1 MREPLYIQI
10 KSDIASKIMKHEWKT
25 DSQIPTEPE
34 LMNMYKAGRE
44 TVRKAVAML
53 VQEGTLYRKRGIG
66 TFVRR
71 NSPSLTLE
79 PLISLSALMR
89 TMGHDESSEII
100 ETKTLIADKKI
111 NEITK
116 IPQGQKVQ
124 YFKRKRLTDNIVI
137 AVEESY
143 FVWDSDVENYDF
155 SESITNFL
163 LGIRNLSL
171 ERLEQVFT
179 KKKPNEE
186 QKKILAISDDQN
198 IIELERWT
206 YVEGFPHVY
215 FYVNVS
221 ILSKIYQLTF
231 F

>member
-1 MREPLYIQI
+1 MREPLYIKI
-10 KSDIASKIMKHEWKT
+10 KSDITSKIMKHEWHT
-25 DSQIPTEPE
+25 DNQIPTEPE
-34 LMNMYKAGRE
+34 LMTMYKAGRE

-53 VQEGTLYRKRGIG
+53 VQEGILYRKRGIG

-100 ETKTLIADKKI
+100 VNKVLIADKKI
-111 NEITK
+111 SELTK
-116 IPQGQKVQ
+116 IPEGEKVQ

-143 FVWDSDVENYDF
+143 FIWDSDVETYDF

-163 LGIRNLSL
+163 LGVRDVNL

-179 KKKPNEE
+179 KKKPSEE

-206 YVEGFPHVY
+206 YVEGSPHVY